1 MFLKRL
7 FQLLLFLFLNFS
19 VLAEGD
25 VDQWQD
31 SDKTYFDLIQE
42 GFEVKAYDVS
52 KIETADN
59 YIFMLFVT
67 VLQKNR
73 LVYEC
78 HEYQTLDRNLLTLD
92 IDFIC
97 RELSQPYKKGLG
109 T

>member
-1 MFLKRL
+1 MNIFLNKFFCL
-7 FQLLLFLFLNFS
+7 FFLFLS
-19 VLAEGD
+19 IQVKEES
-25 VDQWQD
+25 DQWKD
-31 SDKTYFDLIQE
+31 SDKTYYDLIEE

>member
-1 MFLKRL
+1 MNIFLNKFFCL
-7 FQLLLFLFLNFS
+7 FFLFLS
-19 VLAEGD
+19 IQVKAES
-25 VDQWQD
+25 DQWKD
-31 SDKTYFDLIQE
+31 SEKTYYDLIEE